1 MAPQF
6 CPVADWCFSTAR
18 WGPLAFNA
26 GPLVYAL
33 GLQLVASVL
42 AIPLSLAGH
51 VAGVICGAPFAAGLL
66 DGVAAPALALGVLA
80 CVDSTRHARRP
91 SLRLALVAAA
101 LVTAVKVEPLLAIAA
116 AAAGVAA
123 SLSRE
128 WCPLGLACAAAC
140 FRSGAGV
147 LAALAA
153 DSATDPISFLLAG
166 AAAALTAMTWA
177 TRLGSLAGA
186 ALLVGVSCSAIAACV
201 AAWLAEDLRVALSG
215 PNIVDA
221 SPAWAAL
228 RRVLGPPDCEVV
240 LRDGR
245 IVKRGVVVA
254 DV

>member
-1 MAPQF
+1 MRS
-6 CPVADWCFSTAR
+6 DW
-18 WGPLAFNA
+18 A
-26 GPLVYAL
+26 GCRFPPKLWAHPAGGKCDYV
-33 GLQLVASVL
+33 VSVL
-42 AIPLSLAGH
+42 PSTPAT
-51 VAGVICGAPFAAGLL
+51 AGLL

-80 CVDSTRHARRP
+80 CVDSARHARRP

-123 SLSRE
+123 SLSRQ

-186 ALLVGVSCSAIAACV
+186 ALLAGVSCSATAACV
-201 AAWLAEDLRVALSG
+201 AAWLAEDLRAAA
-215 PNIVDA
+215 DA
-221 SPAWAAL
+221 STPGWAAL
-228 RRVLGPPDCEVV
+228 KRFFGPPDGEVV
-240 LRDGR
+240 IRDGR
-245 IVKRGVVVA
+245 IVKRATVV

>member
-1 MAPQF
+1 M
-6 CPVADWCFSTAR
+6 
-18 WGPLAFNA
+18 
-26 GPLVYAL
+26 
-33 GLQLVASVL
+33 
-42 AIPLSLAGH
+42 
-51 VAGVICGAPFAAGLL
+51 AGVICGAPFAAGLL

-80 CVDSTRHARRP
+80 CVDCTRHARRP

-101 LVTAVKVEPLLAIAA
+101 LVTVVKVEPLLAIAA
-116 AAAGVAA
+116 AAA

-177 TRLGSLAGA
+177 TRLGSLTGA
-186 ALLVGVSCSAIAACV
+186 ALAVAALAAATAAST
-201 AAWLAEDLRVALSG
+201 AAWLAEDLRGA
-215 PNIVDA
+215 VDA
-221 SPAWAAL
+221 STPGWAAL
-228 RRVLGPPDCEVV
+228 KRFLGPPEGEGVV

-245 IVKRGVVVA
+245 IVRRATVV